1 MPAESTVDSIQ
12 VHARAGPTRRAVLAA
27 GAAGL
32 ALAALPLPR
41 ARGDD
46 RRRLLRLAHL
56 TDLHIQPERHAA
68 EGVARCLAHVAEHA
82 RPDLILTGGDLVMD
96 AFDEDEARTRTQ
108 WDLLTKA
115 FHDGAS
121 APVLHTLGNHDIWGW
136 NKGKSRTRG
145 TERLWGKAWAL
156 EALGL
161 ERAFNASTHA
171 GWKIIRLDSVVPDP
185 ADPDGYIARI
195 ADEQWAW
202 LESELKDTPEG
213 THVLICSHVPLHT
226 ATALFGKVEPDGKR
240 RVSGGLMHT
249 DNRRLLDL
257 FARHPAVKCCVSGHT
272 HRVERLVF
280 RGIEFLCNGAVS
292 GNWWKGAYHEAFEG
306 YALLDLFDDG
316 TVESRY
322 TGFDWKA

>member
-1 MPAESTVDSIQ
+1 MTTHPSDRT
-12 VHARAGPTRRAVLAA
+12 GLTRREVLAA
-27 GAAGL
+27 GAAAA
-32 ALAALPLPR
+32 ALATLPVGARAQGHKPALR
-41 ARGDD
+41 V
-46 RRRLLRLAHL
+46 AHL
-56 TDLHIQPERHAA
+56 TDLHIQPELKAA

-82 RPDLILTGGDLVMD
+82 KPDLILTGGDLIMD

-108 WDLLTKA
+108 WDMLTKA
-115 FHDGAS
+115 FRDGSS

-136 NKGKSRTRG
+136 NKGKSKTTG
-145 TERLWGKAWAL
+145 KERLWGKAWAM

-161 ERAFNASTHA
+161 ARAFNASTHA

-185 ADPDGYIARI
+185 ADPDGYIAKI
-195 ADEQWAW
+195 EDEQWAW
-202 LESELKDTPEG
+202 LEGELKNTPAG

-226 ATALFGKVEPDGKR
+226 ATALFGKIEPDGTR
-240 RVSGGLMHT
+240 RVSGGLMHS

-257 FARHPAVKCCVSGHT
+257 FSKHPGVRCCVSGHT

-306 YALLDLFDDG
+306 YAVLDLFDDG
-316 TVESRY
+316 SVESGY